1 MPKNKKI
8 NCIQDAVRSDI
19 GYISKDRDNESI
31 ILNASIEQNTVMASL
46 KKIRK
51 HGLISP
57 RAVKQL
63 SDKQIQAMSTKCV
76 SGKQLCNQL
85 SGGNK
90 QKVAFSKWLA
100 AGSDI
105 LIMDCP
111 TRGIDIGVK
120 AAMYKL
126 IYQLRQ
132 EGKSI
137 VMISEE
143 LPELIGMS
151 DRMIIMKDGK
161 ISAEIMRGRDV
172 KDTQL
177 IECMV

>member
-1 MPKNKKI
+1 
-8 NCIQDAVRSDI
+8 
-19 GYISKDRDNESI
+19 
-31 ILNASIEQNTVMASL
+31 
-46 KKIRK
+46 
-51 HGLISP
+51 
-57 RAVKQL
+57 
-63 SDKQIQAMSTKCV
+63 MSTKCV